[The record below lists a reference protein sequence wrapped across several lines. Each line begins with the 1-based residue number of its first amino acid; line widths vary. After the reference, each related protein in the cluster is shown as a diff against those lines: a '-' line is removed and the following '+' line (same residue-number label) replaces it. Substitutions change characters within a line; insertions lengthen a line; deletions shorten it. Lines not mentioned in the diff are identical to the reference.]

1 MTKIFFDLYELICSL
16 LGFLLLFAINRKNVL
31 AKPCSVKYRFY
42 VFAFVLYIILILHI
56 TGAGTL
62 SEWFVY
68 PFMFSEQQI
77 NLIPFVSDMRFYV
90 FAFVLYIILILHIT
104 GAGTLSEW
112 FVYPFMFSEQQ
123 INLIPFV
130 SDMINPL
137 VNPQSLI
144 DFVFLI
150 VNSIL
155 ESFLNTALFIP
166 LGVFLCILWGVH
178 NGYLAARIPQSLIDF
193 VFLIVNSI
201 LESFLNTA
209 LFIPLGVFL
218 CILWGVHNGYLAA
231 RIGFFFSLIIELSQL
246 LNARVTD
253 VDDLFFNTLGTVLGL
268 VILKHVMK
276 QNLQISKIVLFEGK
290 DPSIWIIAI
299 FLGRFF
305 LFDEIGLAKI
315 LNLV

>member
-77 NLIPFVSDMRFYV
+77 NLIPFVSDM
-90 FAFVLYIILILHIT
+90 
-104 GAGTLSEW
+104 
-112 FVYPFMFSEQQ
+112 
-123 INLIPFV
+123 
-130 SDMINPL
+130 INPL
-137 VNPQSLI
+137 V
-144 DFVFLI
+144 
-150 VNSIL
+150 
-155 ESFLNTALFIP
+155 T
-166 LGVFLCILWGVH
+166 
-178 NGYLAARIPQSLIDF
+178 PQSLIDF